1 MEQLKYNSMDTL
13 KIEIPKG
20 FVIDTFDSKTGV
32 VKFKKSPNE
41 IKTLEDAINKL
52 GEDDKEVI
60 NLFKLTRE
68 DFDNHILYRQQAV
81 VIAKALNNGWVPD
94 FLNSYQLKYEA
105 RFDFEASLGSFT
117 CNDYDG
123 WGTHSNVGSHLCFKS
138 KELAE
143 YFGKQF
149 IDIHNKYFKHD

>member
-1 MEQLKYNSMDTL
+1 MDTL
-13 KIEIPKG
+13 KIEIPRG

-32 VKFKKSPNE
+32 IKFKELPKE
-41 IKTLEDAINKL
+41 IKTLDDVINKL

-68 DFDNHILYRQQAV
+68 GFDTHILYRQMAV

-94 FLNSYQLKYEA
+94 FSNSNQLKYEP
-105 RFDFEASLGSFT
+105 RFYIDSSLGSFKYSDCIHRT
-117 CNDYDG
+117 
-123 WGTHSNVGSHLCFKS
+123 VGSTVGSRLCFKS

-149 IDIHNKYFKHD
+149 IDIHNKYLKHD